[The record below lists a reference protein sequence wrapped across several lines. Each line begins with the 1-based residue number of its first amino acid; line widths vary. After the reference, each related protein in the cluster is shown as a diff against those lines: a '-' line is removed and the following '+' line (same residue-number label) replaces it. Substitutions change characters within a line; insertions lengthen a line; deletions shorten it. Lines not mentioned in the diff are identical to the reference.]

1 MTVETLDELNAAS
14 LARREVIAKREGA
27 NGANGHAETP
37 ALKRV
42 KADE

>member
-1 MTVETLDELNAAS
+1 MTVDTLDELNTAS
-14 LARREVIAKREGA
+14 VTRREVIAKREGA
-27 NGANGHAETP
+27 NGSNGHAEAP